1 RPRAGSDRIAGRHQY
16 LRPRRGGADLFGSSI
31 HGRRPGRIGRR
42 RRCLSAAVANVRGEH
57 LGRAVRA
64 ARAGARHREGLCAG
78 LRWPRPASGRARP
91 ARQRAQARRRRTA
104 DARLGLPGRRRHRGA
119 RPVRWKSGTVRA
131 RRGARRHR
139 RDHPRLRHRSARL
152 DHDRSG
158 DRRSVPLRRLRLRLA
173 LRAAARGDRARSCR
187 GHHHGGSCRA
197 RLWRDHRRRRQAR
210 HDGKRA
216 PPHAGHCGGV
226 SLTRRVSPLAW
237 AIAPAALLFVL
248 FFILPF
254 GVMAMLSFLS
264 GNPVSNPNVVFTWR
278 HYNRLLENDLYFDAL
293 IATLRIGAITTIIA
307 LLIGYPLAHWMA
319 RMHSRVGH
327 AALLMAVVAPLLTG
341 IVVRTFAW
349 MTVLGDRGVINITA
363 QWLGLTEKPLPLMYN
378 EFGVIVGLVHIYV
391 PFMVLTLVGVIGR
404 IDRALE
410 DAARGLGASRFR
422 TFLEVTLPLSLPG
435 ILAGSLLVFALA
447 ISAYVTP
454 VLLGGNNVLTLPML
468 IYQQVSASFNLGFA
482 GALGVVLLAVSLALV
497 FAYNTILGRLTG
509 ERQIA

>member
-1 RPRAGSDRIAGRHQY
+1 M
-16 LRPRRGGADLFGSSI
+16 
-31 HGRRPGRIGRR
+31 RRP
-42 RRCLSAAVANVRGEH
+42 A
-57 LGRAVRA
+57 
-64 ARAGARHREGLCAG
+64 
-78 LRWPRPASGRARP
+78 
-91 ARQRAQARRRRTA
+91 
-104 DARLGLPGRRRHRGA
+104 
-119 RPVRWKSGTVRA
+119 
-131 RRGARRHR
+131 
-139 RDHPRLRHRSARL
+139 
-152 DHDRSG
+152 
-158 DRRSVPLRRLRLRLA
+158 
-173 LRAAARGDRARSCR
+173 
-187 GHHHGGSCRA
+187 
-197 RLWRDHRRRRQAR
+197 
-210 HDGKRA
+210 
-216 PPHAGHCGGV
+216 
-226 SLTRRVSPLAW
+226 VSPIAW

-254 GVMAMLSFLS
+254 GVMALLSFLS

-278 HYNRLLENDLYFDAL
+278 HYIRLFDSDLYFDAL
-293 IATLRIGAITTIIA
+293 VATLRIGAITTIIA

-327 AALLMAVVAPLLTG
+327 ALLLMAVVAPLLTG

-349 MTVLGDRGVINITA
+349 MTLLGDRGVINITA
-363 QWLGLTEKPLPLMYN
+363 QSLGLTEKPWPLMYN

-422 TFLEVTLPLSLPG
+422 AFLEVTLPLSLPV

-482 GALGVVLLAVSLALV
+482 GALGVVLLGVSLALV
-497 FAYNTILGRLTG
+497 FAYNTILSQLTG

>member
-1 RPRAGSDRIAGRHQY
+1 MQ
-16 LRPRRGGADLFGSSI
+16 
-31 HGRRPGRIGRR
+31 
-42 RRCLSAAVANVRGEH
+42 
-57 LGRAVRA
+57 
-64 ARAGARHREGLCAG
+64 
-78 LRWPRPASGRARP
+78 
-91 ARQRAQARRRRTA
+91 
-104 DARLGLPGRRRHRGA
+104 
-119 RPVRWKSGTVRA
+119 
-131 RRGARRHR
+131 
-139 RDHPRLRHRSARL
+139 
-152 DHDRSG
+152 
-158 DRRSVPLRRLRLRLA
+158 
-173 LRAAARGDRARSCR
+173 
-187 GHHHGGSCRA
+187 
-197 RLWRDHRRRRQAR
+197 
-210 HDGKRA
+210 
-216 PPHAGHCGGV
+216 
-226 SLTRRVSPLAW
+226 RRVSPIAW
-237 AIAPAALLFVL
+237 AIAPAGLLFVL

-254 GVMAMLSFLS
+254 GVMALLSFLS
-264 GNPVSNPNVVFTWR
+264 GNPVSNPNVTFTWR
-278 HYNRLLENDLYFDAL
+278 HYIRLFDSDLYFDAL

-327 AALLMAVVAPLLTG
+327 ALLLMAVVAPLLTG

-349 MTVLGDRGVINITA
+349 MTLLGDRGVINVTA
-363 QWLGLTEKPLPLMYN
+363 QSLGLTEKPWPLMYN

-410 DAARGLGASRFR
+410 DAARGLGASRLR
-422 TFLEVTLPLSLPG
+422 AFLEVTLPLSLPG

-482 GALGVVLLAVSLALV
+482 GALGVVLLGVSLALV